1 MGVWVKM
8 EWINMSEIK
17 QEMRT
22 RIDKDVDSLLKQSG
36 YSEDTD
42 SYVDII
48 DFVNHYGFDVVNA
61 DLEEKDDGFIAITA
75 NLKLIAVNSKRS
87 LEWKRFVIAHEF
99 AHSILHYKQGDS
111 AYLHRENV
119 KGKNESE
126 NAADY
131 FAAALLLPVRS
142 FSSEYQKLKSK
153 NLSENAICMQL
164 SSIFKVPLES
174 VSRRILELNLQSV

>member
-1 MGVWVKM
+1 M
-8 EWINMSEIK
+8 
-17 QEMRT
+17 
-22 RIDKDVDSLLKQSG
+22 
-36 YSEDTD
+36 
-42 SYVDII
+42 
-48 DFVNHYGFDVVNA
+48 
-61 DLEEKDDGFIAITA
+61 
-75 NLKLIAVNSKRS
+75 
-87 LEWKRFVIAHEF
+87 
-99 AHSILHYKQGDS
+99 
-111 AYLHRENV
+111 HRENV

-131 FAAALLLPVRS
+131 FAAALLMPVRS